1 LEGQLLESQTNKITI
16 QDTKPVVFKA
26 FLEYLYTDSTTIN
39 DEIAADLLILSN
51 KYIVPRLKAI
61 CEEFLARKLRVKNI
75 VDMINLAEKHDA
87 NYLKEYAL
95 KFMIINRNIICDT
108 QDISKLS
115 KEVLVE
121 LFKLRK

>member
-1 LEGQLLESQTNKITI
+1 MLESQTNKIYI

-39 DEIAADLLILSN
+39 DEIAADLLILAN
-51 KYIVPRLKAI
+51 KYIVHRLKAI
-61 CEEFLARKLRVKNI
+61 CEEYLARKLRVKNI
-75 VDMINLAEKHDA
+75 VEMINLAEKHDA

-95 KFMIINRNIICDT
+95 KFMIINKNVVCDT

>member
-1 LEGQLLESQTNKITI
+1 MMESQTNKITI

-39 DEIAADLLILSN
+39 DEIAADLLILAN
-51 KYIVPRLKAI
+51 KYIVQRLKAI
-61 CEEFLARKLRVKNI
+61 CEEYLARKLKVKNI
-75 VDMINLAEKHDA
+75 VEMINLAEKHDA

-108 QDISKLS
+108 QDISRLS
-115 KEVLVE
+115 KDVLVE